1 MLIAEGGGIAE
12 VPPFLF
18 TIGGGG
24 LNGGWPYI
32 FTTCGGAVG
41 VGFSVDPAYFS
52 CSAILMFFYASWRE
66 PAMTGLGG

>member
-1 MLIAEGGGIAE
+1 LLIAEGGGIAGG
-12 VPPFLF
+12 PDLF

-32 FTTCGGAVG
+32 FTTWGGAVG
-41 VGFSVDPAYFS
+41 VGFSVASAYFS